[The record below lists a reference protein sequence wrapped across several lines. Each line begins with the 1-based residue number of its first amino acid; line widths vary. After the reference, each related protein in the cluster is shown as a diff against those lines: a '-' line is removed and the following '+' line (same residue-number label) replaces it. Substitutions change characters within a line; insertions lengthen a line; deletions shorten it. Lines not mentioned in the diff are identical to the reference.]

1 MKIDNDVA
9 NVLVNSNVDE
19 NYLYLPQEQLER
31 NLYVRVNKVLEA
43 MGGKWNRKLKTH
55 IFDKSPE
62 TVLENIILTGEYT
75 DAKHEYQF
83 FETPENIALQLIEMA
98 DVKNDE
104 TILEPSAGKGAI
116 AKFMKGCDCIELNE
130 DNRKYLIE
138 NNFNLVWDDFLTF
151 NKKYDVIIANPPFTK
166 QQDITHVDHM
176 LELANRRVISVMS
189 SSVLFRTNKKT
200 IEFRNKIESLGGDF
214 MRLPEK
220 SFTVSGTNV
229 ATCILCVDVRK
240 NKGG

>member
-9 NVLVNSNVDE
+9 NVLVNSNVDK

-31 NLYVRVNKVLEA
+31 NLYVRVNKVLKS
-43 MGGKWNRKLKTH
+43 MGGKWNRKLKSH
-55 IFDKSPE
+55 IFNKSPE

-83 FETPENIALQLIEMA
+83 FETPGEVVERLLDKVNI
-98 DVKNDE
+98 KSGE

-116 AKFMKGCDCIELNE
+116 AKFIKGCDCVELNE
-130 DNRKYLIE
+130 DNRTFLKE
-138 NNFNLVWDDFLTF
+138 NNFNLIWDDFLTF

-166 QQDITHVDHM
+166 QQDITHVEHM
-176 LELANRRVISVMS
+176 LGLANRRVVSIMS

-214 MRLPEK
+214 MKLPEK
-220 SFTVSGTNV
+220 SFAESGTNV
-229 ATCILCVDVRK
+229 NACILCVDVR
-240 NKGG
+240 N